1 MGLNSNRVEDFA
13 CHETTIRMPTEAMQ
27 PVEIHKVCLPPKQT
41 TFQKLKHRL
50 SEIFFPDDPLHR
62 FKNQTWLRK
71 VILGLQ
77 FFFPI
82 FQWGPEYNVS
92 LLRSDVIS
100 GLTIASLAI
109 PQVRHVFQFS
119 SCHPCLSLSFSFPPK
134 QTHKT
139 ASDPRLSF
147 SFTVVWF
154 SGQSWAVHIFRF
166 CWLIWMVVL
175 AFSFISEQLL
185 WNNYIKEISK
195 IVLSCIVNIILKTIW
210 EFYMNFVFNLHVN
223 VIVDIFRLIWIIYG
237 VKFPPP
243 FFLNWNF
250 FCLHC
255 RESVMQSLQIC
266 LL

>member
-119 SCHPCLSLSFSFPPK
+119 SCHPCLSLSLSLFHLNK
-134 QTHKT
+134 HIKLLLTHVC
-139 ASDPRLSF
+139 LF
-147 SFTVVWF
+147 
-154 SGQSWAVHIFRF
+154 H
-166 CWLIWMVVL
+166 
-175 AFSFISEQLL
+175 LL
-185 WNNYIKEISK
+185 WFGSVDKVGLCIYSVFVGLFEWWFWLLVSF
-195 IVLSCIVNIILKTIW
+195 LSNFCETII
-210 EFYMNFVFNLHVN
+210 
-223 VIVDIFRLIWIIYG
+223 
-237 VKFPPP
+237 
-243 FFLNWNF
+243 
-250 FCLHC
+250 
-255 RESVMQSLQIC
+255 
-266 LL
+266 